1 MAPAKKALTPAQ
13 VRERRARI
21 AAVVLGGVFLLVAVI
36 QVPKLM
42 KQLKGAPSQATA
54 AAPVVSPVTSPGTPV
69 AALTSQNVGAG
80 QLTRFSHFAGKDP
93 FKALVNLTAGAPA
106 QTSTTGSQTPAT
118 KLSVVPPPTQPSVAF
133 TQKPT
138 GPTVPA
144 ALILYNGKKLTV
156 ALGFGFPAKHPMFRL
171 VTLGVDTVRIGLV
184 GGSFSNGKTT
194 LPLQR
199 GHKVSLSDATTGDKF
214 VLRLV
219 KLTTAPA
226 PKATTPPAS

>member
-1 MAPAKKALTPAQ
+1 MAVAKKARTPAQ

-21 AAVVLGGVFLLVAVI
+21 AAVVLGGVFLLVAAI

-42 KQLKGAPSQATA
+42 KQLKGSSPQT
-54 AAPVVSPVTSPGTPV
+54 AAPVVSSVISPGAPV
-69 AALTSQNVGAG
+69 SALASQNVGLG
-80 QLTRFSHFAGKDP
+80 QLNRFSHFTSKDP
-93 FKALVNLTAGAPA
+93 FKTLVNVTAGAPA
-106 QTSTTGSQTPAT
+106 QTATGNQTPAA
-118 KLSVVPPPTQPSVAF
+118 KLSVVPPPAQPSVAF
-133 TQKPT
+133 AQKPI

-156 ALGFGFPAKHPMFRL
+156 PLGFGFPAKHPFFRL
-171 VTLGVDTVRIGLV
+171 VTLGVNTIRIGLV
-184 GGSFSNGKTT
+184 GGSFANGKTT

-199 GHKVSLSDATTGDKF
+199 GHKVSLSDSTTGDKF

-226 PKATTPPAS
+226 PKATTAPAS

>member
-42 KQLKGAPSQATA
+42 KQLKGAPSQAAT
-54 AAPVVSPVTSPGTPV
+54 APVVSPVTPPGTAV
-69 AALTSQNVGAG
+69 SAVTSQNVGVG
-80 QLTRFSHFAGKDP
+80 QLTRFSHFTGKDP

-106 QTSTTGSQTPAT
+106 QTATTGSQTPAA

-133 TQKPT
+133 AQKPA

-156 ALGFGFPAKHPMFRL
+156 PLGFGFPAKHPLFRL

-184 GGSFSNGKTT
+184 GGSFANGKTT

-199 GHKVSLSDATTGDKF
+199 GHKVSLSDSTTGDKF

-226 PKATTPPAS
+226 PKATSAPAS

>member
-1 MAPAKKALTPAQ
+1 MAAAKKALTPAQ

-42 KQLKGAPSQATA
+42 KQLKGSSSQTA
-54 AAPVVSPVTSPGTPV
+54 SAPVVSPAASPGTPV
-69 AALTSQNVGAG
+69 SALALQKVNAG
-80 QLTRFSHFAGKDP
+80 QLTRFSHFTGKDP
-93 FKALVNLTAGAPA
+93 FKSLVNLAAGAPA
-106 QTSTTGSQTPAT
+106 QTATGSQTPAS
-118 KLSVVPPPTQPSVAF
+118 KVSVVTPPAQPSVGF

-144 ALILYNGKKLTV
+144 ALILYNGKKLV
-156 ALGFGFPAKHPMFRL
+156 VPLGFGFPAKHPMFRL
-171 VTLGVDTVRIGLV
+171 VTLGVNTIRIGLV
-184 GGSFSNGKTT
+184 GGSFANGKTT

-199 GHKVSLSDATTGDKF
+199 GHKVSLSDSTTGDKF

-226 PKATTPPAS
+226 PKATTAPAS

>member
-1 MAPAKKALTPAQ
+1 MAAAKKALTPAQ

-36 QVPKLM
+36 QVPKLL
-42 KQLKGAPSQATA
+42 KQLKGAPSQAA
-54 AAPVVSPVTSPGTPV
+54 SAPVVSPVASPGTPV
-69 AALTSQNVGAG
+69 SAVTTQNVGVG
-80 QLTRFSHFAGKDP
+80 QLTRFSHFTGKDP
-93 FKALVNLTAGAPA
+93 FKALINLAAAGAPA
-106 QTSTTGSQTPAT
+106 QTSTTASQTPGT
-118 KLSVVPPPTQPSVAF
+118 KLSVVPPPTQPAVSFA
-133 TQKPT
+133 QKPT

-171 VTLGVDTVRIGLV
+171 VTLGVNTIRIGLV
-184 GGSFSNGKTT
+184 GGSFANGKTT

-199 GHKVSLSDATTGDKF
+199 GHKVSLSDSTTGDKF

-226 PKATTPPAS
+226 PKATPAS